1 MTKTKSRRQKGGWGL
16 PDFSSWGKKAE
27 SSLGSI
33 TSGWGWN
40 TTPTPASYTQSP
52 VVEPASYTQSPV
64 VEPAS
69 YAQSS
74 AVAPES
80 SLINGAYPAPE
91 TTQMTN
97 LQKNDLQLGG
107 RRRKRKITMKRM
119 NGGKGGLGLVYYA
132 SPVSGL
138 TVAEPTY
145 MIPYNNVKTGGKRSG
160 HKRSGH
166 KRSGHKRSGHKRS
179 GHKNKRSNTKKH

>member
-40 TTPTPASYTQSP
+40 TTPTPASYTQPP

-69 YAQSS
+69 YAQSQS
-74 AVAPES
+74 SVVAPET

-107 RRRKRKITMKRM
+107 RRRKRKITMKWT

-166 KRSGHKRSGHKRS
+166 KRSGHK
-179 GHKNKRSNTKKH
+179 NKRIKTKKH